1 MGRGLK
7 MNIGV
12 IGGGA
17 IAQFLFDNIN
27 IQKAINAQVTS
38 VFVRD
43 VKKYNYLHNEYGV
56 ELFTNFDEFLNSN
69 IDIVIEAATI
79 DAVKQLIP
87 TAIKKK
93 DVIIVSIGA
102 LADQQ
107 FLQNLYNRIKKFN
120 KQVHLPSGAI
130 GGLDLLQNAHAL
142 DEVDRV
148 TLTTRKPAHTLTD
161 ELLDKE
167 KVIFTGPAIQAIEK
181 FPENVNVSIVLSL
194 AGIGVANTIVNIIA
208 DPSIKNNNHTI
219 NVEGAFGQAII
230 NVENKP
236 LQENPKTSYLAALS
250 VLGTLRSLNR
260 SISIG

>member
-1 MGRGLK
+1 

-43 VKKYNYLHNEYGV
+43 IEKYSYLHNEYGV
-56 ELFTNFDEFLNSN
+56 DLFTNFDDFLNSN

-79 DAVKQLIP
+79 GAVKQLIP

-107 FLQNLYNRIKKFN
+107 FLQDLYNRVEQFN
-120 KQVHLPSGAI
+120 RKIHLPSGAI
-130 GGLDLLQNAHAL
+130 GGLDLLQNAQAL
-142 DEVDRV
+142 NEIDRV

-161 ELLDKE
+161 EILANE
-167 KVIFTGPAIQAIEK
+167 KVIFTGPAVQAIEK

-194 AGIGVANTIVNIIA
+194 AGIGVDNTIVNIIA

-219 NVEGAFGQAII
+219 NVEGAFGQAMIS
-230 NVENKP
+230 VENNP
-236 LQENPKTSYLAALS
+236 LKENPKTSYLAALS

-260 SISIG
+260 SINIG